1 MRQFLIYVFTL
12 GLLVGFTIPSESASG
27 EPKRGGTLTFAISKK
42 MKLMNPLVRTS
53 STEKRIRDLIFESL
67 LGLDGSGKIQPNLA
81 ESWKVSKDGKLYT
94 FQLRKGVKFHNGQE
108 MTAEDAKFAIDYTLN
123 PKSGAYGHKDLSQVE
138 GAQAVGRYTLKIYL
152 KAPNPVFPTML
163 SSIRSFS
170 VVPKGSLEV
179 GMRKP
184 PKFPPGTGPFKF
196 TKWVPGQR
204 IVLDRFDDYWGHK
217 AYLDRVVLKVISNSA
232 VRFTTVRTGEVD
244 LIARAPYEWI
254 KKIVAGEIKGVD
266 VAKGSFGNARNIEF
280 NVAAAPFNNKKMRY
294 AVAHALDRKEI
305 LNAAYAGLGTPVE
318 QRFPNDSVWYFKEA
332 AAPSLDLDKGRA
344 LLKEAGYKGEELDLL
359 LTRGVAGREIEA
371 AVVQAQLKRIG
382 MKVKLTVL
390 ERGAALDLRRKGKFT
405 FRFKGGSYY
414 KDPVE
419 AYNEYGCEEDLTKR
433 IQNEAG
439 YCSKEFDALL
449 AKAETEVDPAKR
461 KALVKSLV
469 IKLYTD
475 LPLVGIGVTPRY
487 FAFGDRVKG
496 FTTNQNADFLYWG
509 GGLHYTWL
517 DK

>member
-1 MRQFLIYVFTL
+1 
-12 GLLVGFTIPSESASG
+12 A
-27 EPKRGGTLTFAISKK
+27 A
-42 MKLMNPLVRTS
+42 
-53 STEKRIRDLIFESL
+53 
-67 LGLDGSGKIQPNLA
+67 
-81 ESWKVSKDGKLYT
+81 
-94 FQLRKGVKFHNGQE
+94 
-108 MTAEDAKFAIDYTLN
+108 
-123 PKSGAYGHKDLSQVE
+123 
-138 GAQAVGRYTLKIYL
+138 GRYTLKIFL
-152 KAPNPVFPTML
+152 KAPNPVFPTLL

-294 AVAHALDRKEI
+294 AVAHALDRTEI

-318 QRFPNDSVWYFKEA
+318 QRFPNDSIWYFKEA
-332 AAPSLDLDKGRA
+332 AAPSLDLDKARA

-382 MKVKLTVL
+382 MKVKLIVL

-449 AKAETEVDPAKR
+449 AKAETEVDPGKR
-461 KALVKSLV
+461 KALVKRLV

-487 FAFGDRVKG
+487 FAFGDRVRG